1 MIQDVYTLITA
12 VMLEIL
18 KEQTRLTACGGR
30 SYNAGHY
37 TDFDA
42 FIENLHVLS

>member
-42 FIENLHVLS
+42 SSEDFYFLS